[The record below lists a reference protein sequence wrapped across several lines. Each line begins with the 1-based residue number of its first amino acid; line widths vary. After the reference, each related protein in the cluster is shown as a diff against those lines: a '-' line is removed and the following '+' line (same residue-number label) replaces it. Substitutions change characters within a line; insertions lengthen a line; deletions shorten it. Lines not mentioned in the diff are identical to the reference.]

1 MKTSIQLLTSVKYD
15 KSYLFLILILK
26 LKNIYEVS
34 LQINFY
40 LMESSIN
47 QPKNI
52 NLQLISY
59 VSFTFVGYFIIGLSL
74 SVLPIFISKSLG
86 YSLLIAGMVI
96 SLQYISTFFL
106 RAYSGKV
113 IDGKGPKPAVLF
125 SMLSFSLT
133 GIFLIFAYYFKFS
146 PILSLGFLIIT
157 RLLTGCAE
165 GMVGASPIN
174 WAIMALG
181 EKHTAKIISYNG
193 VACYGALAIG
203 ASLGIVIEH
212 AYSLYGIGI
221 LSIILGIIG
230 FFFAKTK
237 ENKTNTNPKENQSFW
252 KVLGKVAPFG
262 VCLALGGIGFASI
275 STFITLYYNYF
286 HWNNGALCL
295 SVFGG
300 LFVAGR
306 LVFSNVIN
314 NYGGIKVAIA
324 CLFVE
329 TIGLLIIAFATNAQM
344 ALVGAGVTGL
354 GFSLIF
360 PALGVVA
367 IKSVSPSSQ
376 GSALAGYGLFIDISL
391 GVAGPIIGSVADF
404 FGMQFI
410 FPFSAAMVFIGLGLA
425 YFLKKKSN
433 LKKLNEA

>member
-1 MKTSIQLLTSVKYD
+1 MDTSLS
-15 KSYLFLILILK
+15 
-26 LKNIYEVS
+26 
-34 LQINFY
+34 
-40 LMESSIN
+40 

-52 NLQLISY
+52 NFQLITY
-59 VSFTFVGYFIIGLSL
+59 VCFTFVGYFIIGLSL
-74 SVLPIFISKSLG
+74 SVLPIFINKSLG
-86 YSLLIAGMVI
+86 FSLLVAGMVI

-106 RAYSGKV
+106 RAYSGKM
-113 IDGKGPKPAVLF
+113 IDGKGPKPAVLLSMIGF
-125 SMLSFSLT
+125 SAT
-133 GIFLIFAYYFKFS
+133 GIFLTLAYYFKFS
-146 PILSLGFLIIT
+146 PTLSLGFLIIT

-203 ASLGIVIEH
+203 ASLGIIIEQKF
-212 AYSLYGIGI
+212 SLYGIGI
-221 LSIILGIIG
+221 LSIILGILG
-230 FFFAKTK
+230 FLFAKTK
-237 ENKTNTNPKENQSFW
+237 ENKTNISQKETQSFW

-275 STFITLYYNYF
+275 STFITLYYNHF

-295 SVFGG
+295 SVFGA

-314 NYGGIKVAIA
+314 NYGGIKVSIA
-324 CLFVE
+324 CLLVE
-329 TIGLLIIAFATNAQM
+329 TIGLLIIAFATNAQV
-344 ALVGAGVTGL
+344 ALIGAGITGL

-367 IKSVSPSSQ
+367 IKSVSPSNQ

-391 GVAGPIIGSVADF
+391 GVAGPIIGSVADV

-425 YFLKKKSN
+425 YFLKRKTN
-433 LKKLNEA
+433 LNKIED

>member
-1 MKTSIQLLTSVKYD
+1 MPL
-15 KSYLFLILILK
+15 
-26 LKNIYEVS
+26 
-34 LQINFY
+34 NFFN
-40 LMESSIN
+40 MD
-47 QPKNI
+47 
-52 NLQLISY
+52 NLVNRSENVNLSLISY
-59 VSFTFVGYFIIGLSL
+59 VCFTFVGYFIIGLSL

-86 YSLLIAGMVI
+86 FSLIVAGLVI
-96 SLQYISTFFL
+96 SLQYVSTFFL
-106 RAYSGKV
+106 RAYSGKI
-113 IDGKGPKPAVLF
+113 IDVKGPKPAVLF

-133 GIFLIFAYYFKFS
+133 GIFLIIAYYFKSS
-146 PILSLGFLIIT
+146 PIVSLIFLIIT

-165 GMVGASPIN
+165 GMIGASPIN
-174 WAIMALG
+174 WAMMALG

-193 VACYGALAIG
+193 IASYGALAIG
-203 ASLGIVIEH
+203 ASLGILIEQRF
-212 AYSLYGIGI
+212 SLYGIGV
-221 LSIILGIIG
+221 LSIILGISG
-230 FFFAKTK
+230 FLFAKTK
-237 ENKTNTNPKENQSFW
+237 TNTTNPHPQESQSFW

-262 VCLALGGIGFASI
+262 FCLALGGLGFACI

-295 SVFGG
+295 TVFGG

-329 TIGLLIIAFATNAQM
+329 TIGLLLISFAASSQM
-344 ALVGAGVTGL
+344 ALIGAGVTGL

-367 IKSVSPSSQ
+367 IKSVSPASQ

-391 GVAGPIIGSVADF
+391 GVAGPLIGSVADGL
-404 FGMQFI
+404 GMKFI

-425 YFLKKKSN
+425 YFLKRKSKSE
-433 LKKLNEA
+433 L

>member
-1 MKTSIQLLTSVKYD
+1 MD
-15 KSYLFLILILK
+15 
-26 LKNIYEVS
+26 S
-34 LQINFY
+34 LVNRSENVNLS
-40 LMESSIN
+40 LM
-47 QPKNI
+47 
-52 NLQLISY
+52 SY

-74 SVLPIFISKSLG
+74 SVLPIFINKSLG
-86 YSLLIAGMVI
+86 FSLVVAGLVI
-96 SLQYISTFFL
+96 SLQYVSTFFL
-106 RAYSGKV
+106 RAYSGKI

-133 GIFLIFAYYFKFS
+133 GIFLMIAYYFRLS
-146 PILSLGFLIIT
+146 PFISLTFLIIT

-181 EKHTAKIISYNG
+181 EKYTAKIISYNG

-203 ASLGIVIEH
+203 ASLGIIIEH
-212 AYSLYGIGI
+212 KFSLYGIGI
-221 LSIILGIIG
+221 LSIILGILG
-230 FFFAKTK
+230 FLFVRTK
-237 ENKTNTNPKENQSFW
+237 ENKTNTHPKESQSFW

-262 VCLALGGIGFASI
+262 ICLALGGLGFACI

-295 SVFGG
+295 SIFGG

-306 LVFSNVIN
+306 LIFSNVIN

-324 CLFVE
+324 CLLVE
-329 TIGLLIIAFATNAQM
+329 TIGVLIIAFATTSQM
-344 ALVGAGVTGL
+344 ALLGAGVTGL
-354 GFSLIF
+354 GFSLLF

-376 GSALAGYGLFIDISL
+376 GSALAGYGLFIDLSL
-391 GVAGPIIGSVADF
+391 GVAGPLIGAVADI
-404 FGMQFI
+404 FGMKYI
-410 FPFSAAMVFIGLGLA
+410 FPFSAAMVFVGLGLA
-425 YFLKKKSN
+425 FVLKNKS
-433 LKKLNEA
+433 KFDQA

>member
-1 MKTSIQLLTSVKYD
+1 MERAVNQSGNVNLSLL
-15 KSYLFLILILK
+15 
-26 LKNIYEVS
+26 
-34 LQINFY
+34 
-40 LMESSIN
+40 
-47 QPKNI
+47 
-52 NLQLISY
+52 SY
-59 VSFTFVGYFIIGLSL
+59 VSFTFLGYFIIGLSL
-74 SVLPIFISKSLG
+74 SVLPIFISKNLGFSLV
-86 YSLLIAGMVI
+86 IAGLVI
-96 SLQYISTFFL
+96 SLQYVATFFL
-106 RAYSGKV
+106 RAYSGKI

-133 GIFLIFAYYFKFS
+133 GIFLIFAYYFKIS
-146 PILSLGFLIIT
+146 PLISLGFLIIT
-157 RLLTGCAE
+157 RLLTGCGE
-165 GMVGASPIN
+165 GMIGASPIN

-203 ASLGIVIEH
+203 ASLGVLIEH
-212 AYSLYGIGI
+212 QFGLYGIGI
-221 LSIILGIIG
+221 LSIFIGILG

-237 ENKTNTNPKENQSFW
+237 TNYTNINPEDSQSFW
-252 KVLGKVAPFG
+252 KVLGKVSPFG
-262 VCLALGGIGFASI
+262 MCLALGGIGFASI

-324 CLFVE
+324 CLLVE
-329 TIGLLIIAFATNAQM
+329 TIGLLIISFATSSQM
-344 ALVGAGVTGL
+344 ALFGAGVTGL

-376 GSALAGYGLFIDISL
+376 GSALAGYGLFIDLSL
-391 GVAGPIIGSVADF
+391 GVAGPLIGGVADIW
-404 FGMQFI
+404 GMKYI
-410 FPFSAAMVFIGLGLA
+410 FPFSAFMVLVGLCVA
-425 YFLKKKSN
+425 YYLKTKSSFN
-433 LKKLNEA
+433 KS